1 MEMRREKG
9 AIKELVELI
18 EKLSLS
24 FKRRYRDFA
33 QFLLERWA
41 RKQERKPKFEWA
53 GALKEL
59 RDRYTSVDLQHEIS
73 RWREEGNPPS

>member
-18 EKLSLS
+18 EELPLELQEEV
-24 FKRRYRDFA
+24 RDFA
-33 QFLLERWA
+33 QFLLERRA
-41 RKQERKPKFEWA
+41 KKPKGKPKFEWA

-73 RWREEGNPPS
+73 KWRIGG

>member
-1 MEMRREKG
+1 MRREKG

-18 EKLSLS
+18 EELPLELQEEV
-24 FKRRYRDFA
+24 RDFA
-33 QFLLERWA
+33 RFLLERRA
-41 RKQERKPKFEWA
+41 KKPKGKPKFEWA
-53 GALKEL
+53 GALKGL